1 MLPQTK
7 ILIYLGRNFL
17 RRSEAYEQVI
27 CTRAVHESGPSFNQ
41 RFKARFF
48 KHTNLRL
55 NSQINLVQG

>member
-27 CTRAVHESGPSFNQ
+27 CTRAVHESGQSFNQ
-41 RFKARFF
+41 RFSA
-48 KHTNLRL
+48 
-55 NSQINLVQG
+55 